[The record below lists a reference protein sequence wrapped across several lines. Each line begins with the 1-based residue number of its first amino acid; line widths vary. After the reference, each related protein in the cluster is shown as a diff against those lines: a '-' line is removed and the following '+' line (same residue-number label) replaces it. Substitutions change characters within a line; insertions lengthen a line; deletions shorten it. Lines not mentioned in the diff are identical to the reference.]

1 MSSVKFTDA
10 KLYRII
16 QNVLETSY
24 EKRNEL
30 VEKAHKKQL
39 VAEPSIYFISFKDG
53 SSITIDKQGR
63 VLEEP
68 KLA

>member
-1 MSSVKFTDA
+1 MATIKFSDA
-10 KLYRII
+10 KLYTII

-30 VEKAHKKQL
+30 VEKAHKRQL
-39 VAEPSIYFISFKDG
+39 VAEPSIYFITFKDG
-53 SSITIDKQGR
+53 SSITIDKQGKI
-63 VLEEP
+63 LEEA

>member
-1 MSSVKFTDA
+1 MATIKFSDA
-10 KLYRII
+10 KLYTII

-30 VEKAHKKQL
+30 VEKAHKRQL
-39 VAEPSIYFISFKDG
+39 VAEPSIYFITFKDG

-63 VLEEP
+63 VLEDA